1 MFSMIVISNFFQVTH
16 TGIFSAKIQFT
27 EPIRISWVEDGGTET
42 SLGTM
47 TLDVLSA
54 KRKQA
59 IIDQN
64 TTFIIT
70 DQAEFGRFSSHLI
83 TSQNFTWRLQSNN
96 LRVQA
101 LKFPLAKG
109 VFFDKTLTLNG
120 KVIIYFDQFF
130 TAYRLLSQGFNSFD
144 GNIVLR
150 DLQLPSDE
158 PSGGINFVAV
168 TEILNPRYRKLEHRL
183 VPCS

>member
-1 MFSMIVISNFFQVTH
+1 MFSMIVTSNLFQVTH

-42 SLGTM
+42 PLGTM

-59 IIDQN
+59 LIDQN

-109 VFFDKTLTLNG
+109 VSFDKTLTLNG
-120 KVIIYFDQFF
+120 KFVIYF
-130 TAYRLLSQGFNSFD
+130 G
-144 GNIVLR
+144 
-150 DLQLPSDE
+150 
-158 PSGGINFVAV
+158 
-168 TEILNPRYRKLEHRL
+168 
-183 VPCS
+183 